1 MTEAQVELATEDV
14 VVQRVR
20 DLYLDVVLLSEQ
32 GVHLPDVQVARQIL
46 AALCPSSDVVAGAAS
61 ERRDVCND
69 GSSLLG
75 VLDNVSRPTTFR
87 APPPPVLR
95 PRAGV
100 FDEVL
105 GDAHRSVSTDT
116 CEQDINNITKNIKL
130 TTGEK
135 SYSQF

>member
-46 AALCPSSDVVAGAAS
+46 AARRPSSDVVAGTAS

-75 VLDNVSRPTTFR
+75 VLDNVSRP
-87 APPPPVLR
+87 PMVLR
-95 PRAGV
+95 PRAVV

>member
-46 AALCPSSDVVAGAAS
+46 AARRPSSDVVAGAAS

-69 GSSLLG
+69 DSSLLG
-75 VLDNVSRPTTFR
+75 VLDNVLR
-87 APPPPVLR
+87 PPPRFSGRGQLC
-95 PRAGV
+95 
-100 FDEVL
+100 
-105 GDAHRSVSTDT
+105 STKYLAMRT
-116 CEQDINNITKNIKL
+116 GLSRLIPANKISITLLKILN
-130 TTGEK
+130 
-135 SYSQF
+135 

>member
-14 VVQRVR
+14 IVQRVR

-46 AALCPSSDVVAGAAS
+46 AARRPSSDVVAGAAS

-75 VLDNVSRPTTFR
+75 VLDNVSRP
-87 APPPPVLR
+87 PPTVLR
-95 PRAGV
+95 LRAVV

>member
-46 AALCPSSDVVAGAAS
+46 AARRPSSDVVAGAAS

-75 VLDNVSRPTTFR
+75 VLDNVSRPPT
-87 APPPPVLR
+87 VLR
-95 PRAGV
+95 PMAVV

-105 GDAHRSVSTDT
+105 GDAHRSVLTDT